1 MFTLSF
7 APFPLDYNPPDI
19 VTSLN
24 EDKPGSEGTGG
35 SVTGWD
41 TANADTRFYNSSN
54 VSIKCQ
60 KPLSNVS
67 LKGLIECLY

>member
-1 MFTLSF
+1 M
-7 APFPLDYNPPDI
+7 FPLDYNPPDI

-24 EDKPGSEGTGG
+24 EDKPGVEGTGG

-54 VSIKCQ
+54 ASIKCQ
-60 KPLSNVS
+60 KPL
-67 LKGLIECLY
+67 